1 MTALLHD
8 SHAINVATVLLVTM
22 AGLYGYQGLL
32 GSPGGV
38 LRQLLVGIP
47 LGIVVG
53 LGNYLFDVGTGHLL
67 SRTLETL
74 VHSAVP
80 VTSLTIAVI
89 SFFGGMAFPMIAP
102 NVFRIDTEKRS
113 LSTPTIVI
121 WFVVNTVS
129 ATMWNSIG
137 IEALF
142 QLIRRWVTLEPPLL
156 PVIVAGAV
164 LGALGFA
171 GVMQT
176 NLVRPTAEG
185 ANPPTTVRRSCTV
198 LAASMIALIPQ
209 AVLILFFVL
218 HFGWASLIYFVA
230 ICAAVVVV
238 MLIQHLADR
247 LKKRHLQVVSLVVF
261 LLAAALQ
268 VYQAA
273 AL

>member
-8 SHAINVATVLLVTM
+8 SHAINIATVLLVTM

-47 LGIVVG
+47 LGIVFG

-74 VHSAVP
+74 IHSAVP
-80 VTSLTIAVI
+80 VTAITIEVI
-89 SFFGGMAFPMIAP
+89 SFFGGVAFPMIAP
-102 NVFRIDTEKRS
+102 NVFRIETDRKS
-113 LSTPTIVI
+113 LSTPAIVA
-121 WFVVNTVS
+121 WFLVNTAS

-142 QLIRRWVTLEPPLL
+142 QLLRGWVHVDPPLAA
-156 PVIVAGAV
+156 VIAAAAV

-171 GVMQT
+171 GVTQT
-176 NLVRPTAEG
+176 NLVRPTQEG
-185 ANPPTTVRRSCTV
+185 SNPPALSSRSCLV
-198 LAASMIALIPQ
+198 IALSMVALVPQ
-209 AVLILFFVL
+209 LVLMLYFVL
-218 HFGWASLIYFVA
+218 HFGWVSVIYFLA
-230 ICAAVVVV
+230 ICVAAVVVV
-238 MLIQHLADR
+238 LVQYVADR
-247 LKKRHLQVVSLVVF
+247 LRKGHLQVVSLVVF
-261 LLAAALQ
+261 LIAAALQ

-273 AL
+273 GL